1 MDQFLGSHVNR
12 LDAKGRISIPAPF
25 RAVLKSTQSSAAI
38 VLRRSHLHPCIDVWP
53 LAMLDASKAR
63 LALMDMLDPAYDDI
77 AARLFGDSQP
87 AEPDKEGRIVVP
99 ARYLQHAAIT
109 DAVTLTGRGTYF
121 QIWEPEAAERRLAAV
136 YAARQNSGLGGGAA

>member
-25 RAVLKSTQSSAAI
+25 RAVLKTTQENAAL

-53 LAMLDASKAR
+53 MAMLDASKAR
-63 LALMDMLDPAYDDI
+63 LAQMDMLDPDYDAI

-87 AEPDKEGRIVVP
+87 AEPDKEGRITISS
-99 ARYLQHAAIT
+99 RYLQHAAIT
-109 DAVTLTGRGTYF
+109 EALTITGRGTYF
-121 QIWEPEAAERRLAAV
+121 QIWEPDAAERRLAEV
-136 YAARQNSGLGGGAA
+136 YAQPIRPRT

>member
-25 RAVLKSTQSSAAI
+25 RAALKLTQEAASI

-53 LAMLDASKAR
+53 MAMLEASKAR
-63 LALMDMLDPAYDDI
+63 LAQMDMLDPGYDDI
-77 AARLFGDSQP
+77 AARLFGDSFP

-99 ARYLQHAAIT
+99 NRYLQHAAIT
-109 DAVTLTGRGTYF
+109 EMVTLTGRGTYF
-121 QIWEPEAAERRLAAV
+121 QLWEPEAAERRLNEV
-136 YAARQNSGLGGGAA
+136 YGKPGGARA

>member
-25 RAVLKSTQSSAAI
+25 RAVLKATQDSAAI

-53 LAMLDASKAR
+53 LAMLEASKAR
-63 LALMDMLDPAYDDI
+63 LAQLDMLDPAYDDI
-77 AARLFGDSQP
+77 AARLFGDSLP
-87 AEPDKEGRIVVP
+87 IDPDKEGRVIIP

-121 QIWEPEAAERRLAAV
+121 QIWEPEAAERRLTAV
-136 YAARQNSGLGGGAA
+136 YARPPGAGA